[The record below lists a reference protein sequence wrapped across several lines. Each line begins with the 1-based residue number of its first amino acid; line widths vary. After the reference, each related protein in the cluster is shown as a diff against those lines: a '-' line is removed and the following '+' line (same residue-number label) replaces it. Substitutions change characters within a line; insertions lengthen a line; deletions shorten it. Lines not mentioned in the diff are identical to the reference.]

1 MFCNHEQKLAQ
12 GYQSM
17 SLLNLKKNHGNLN
30 TSLGFPQSLNINLKK
45 FSYEQQK
52 FKQQKFRKQLFT
64 EFITS

>member
-1 MFCNHEQKLAQ
+1 MDVGISGLKYFTFYVCNHEQKLAQ

-45 FSYEQQK
+45 I
-52 FKQQKFRKQLFT
+52 QL
-64 EFITS
+64 